1 MTQETHNFSQQT
13 WKHDVHWAA
22 VSKWDKEARGRFY
35 VIPWNIYFFETRKK
49 KKPVKLL
56 FSLPINTL
64 MHTCKYY
71 ANGMLIGGVAA
82 KQPCCSNDWWENR
95 WGQSQ
100 AVKAA
105 PTQIN
110 KTLGD

>member
-1 MTQETHNFSQQT
+1 MIITDVNVWEGPSHKRRTTLHSELENMMLLAEQQYQSEIKKPVGAFT
-13 WKHDVHWAA
+13 SFH
-22 VSKWDKEARGRFY
+22 E
-35 VIPWNIYFFETRKK
+35 IYIFLRQG

-82 KQPCCSNDWWENR
+82 KQPCCSNDW
-95 WGQSQ
+95 
-100 AVKAA
+100 
-105 PTQIN
+105 
-110 KTLGD
+110 